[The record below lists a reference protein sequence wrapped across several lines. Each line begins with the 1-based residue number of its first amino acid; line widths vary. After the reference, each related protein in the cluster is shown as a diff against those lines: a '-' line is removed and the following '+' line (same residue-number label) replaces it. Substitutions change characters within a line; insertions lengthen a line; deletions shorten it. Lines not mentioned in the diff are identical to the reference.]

1 MTPWTFEPYVVISLG
16 VSVVL
21 YAAGMIRCR
30 ALRKWQAVAFLA
42 GWTSLVIALV
52 SPLDA
57 LSEIFFSAHMAQ
69 HEILMII
76 AAPLIVLGRPL
87 VVFLWALPAKWRTS
101 VGAFAQTKPIAKT
114 WHAITGGAVVTIL
127 HALALWIWH
136 IPSLY
141 QATLHDDFIHGLQHI
156 SFFGTAALFW
166 WALMHGRYGRIG
178 YGMAVLYV
186 FLTAAHSGALGALI
200 TFSTHVWYP
209 IYGANAIEDQQLAG
223 LIMWVPAGVWLAVL
237 GIALFAAWLA
247 EAERRV
253 AIIEGERKR

>member
-1 MTPWTFEPYVVISLG
+1 MEQWTFEPYVVLSLG
-16 VSVVL
+16 LSVAL
-21 YAAGMIRCR
+21 YIAGMIRCPP
-30 ALRKWQAVAFLA
+30 LRKWQAVSFFA

-57 LSEIFFSAHMAQ
+57 LSEIYFSAHMAQ
-69 HEILMII
+69 HEILMIV

-87 VVFLWALPAKWRTS
+87 VAFLWALPATWRS
-101 VGAFAQTKPIAKT
+101 SLGAFAQTEPIAKT
-114 WHAITGGAVVTIL
+114 WHFITGGAVITIV

-136 IPSLY
+136 IPLLY
-141 QATLHDDFIHGLQHI
+141 QATLHDELIHAMQHI
-156 SFFGTAALFW
+156 SFFVTAALLW
-166 WALMHGRYGRIG
+166 WALIHGRYGRLG
-178 YGMAVLYV
+178 YGVAVLYV
-186 FLTAAHSGALGALI
+186 FATAAHSGALGALI

-223 LIMWVPAGVWLAVL
+223 LIMWVPAGVLLAVL

-253 AIIEGERKR
+253 AIIEGEKKR